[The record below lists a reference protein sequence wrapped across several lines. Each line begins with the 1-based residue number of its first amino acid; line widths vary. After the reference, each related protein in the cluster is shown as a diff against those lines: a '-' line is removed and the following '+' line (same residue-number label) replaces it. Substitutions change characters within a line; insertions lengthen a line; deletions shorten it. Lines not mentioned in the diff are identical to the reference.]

1 MSDKD
6 PNTSSASDLS
16 NKEYTGFNKE
26 EIKNLA
32 RTITAD
38 NSSQALVRYLS
49 QMSQVPGVNPCD
61 VDNLPAELNP
71 DSDDFDSKLW
81 IKNLRKLYDSDP
93 EYWQHSKLGVA
104 YRDLRV
110 YGVANDVDYQPTVTN
125 ALWKLAGKGLRHLW
139 KEDKSRYF
147 DILKTMDGI
156 MRPGEVTVVLGRPGA
171 GCSTLLKT
179 IAAQTYGFHVAK
191 ESVMTYDGMTQG
203 DIEHHYRGD
212 VIYSA
217 ETEVHIPHMTV
228 GHTLEFAARLRTPL
242 NRGIGISREA
252 YAKHM
257 ADAYMATYGISHTRN
272 TKVGNDI
279 VRGVSG
285 GERKRVSIAE
295 VSLSGAKIQC
305 WDNSTRG
312 LDSATALEFV
322 RALKISARILE
333 CTPVIAIYQC
343 SQDSYDLFD
352 NVIVLYEGYQIFFG
366 KADRAKEY
374 FINMGYKCLQ
384 RQTTADY
391 LTSLTNPAEREPL
404 PGYENRVPRTPQEFE
419 AYWKSSPEYAAL
431 VQDIDG
437 HLAEC
442 EKLNTKQ
449 VYHNSHVARQS
460 KHIRPS
466 SPYTVSFFMQVR
478 YLVARNFIRMKGD
491 PSIAILS
498 SVGQLI
504 MGLILA
510 SVFYNLPPTTSS
522 FYYRGV
528 ALFYAVL
535 FNAFSSMLEVMT
547 LYEARPVVEKHRKFA
562 LYRPSADALASIVSE
577 LPVKL
582 AASISF
588 NFVFYF
594 MVNLRRE
601 PGRFFF
607 YWLMNIFA
615 TLVMSHF
622 FRSVGAVTTS
632 LEGAM
637 TPSTI
642 LLLAM
647 VIYTG
652 FVVPKPDM
660 LGWAKWISYINPVA
674 YVFESIMVNEF
685 HGRDFLCS
693 TYVPTGPFY
702 ENVSPENQVCTA
714 VGSVPGEAYVSGTE
728 FLRYSYQYY
737 NAHKWRNLGIV
748 IGFTIFFLAIY
759 IGLTEIN
766 RGAMQKGE
774 IVLFLKGDIK
784 KQKRDRHHEDVE
796 GGGEISE
803 KVTQDALSE
812 EDDESRLKGIDLAK
826 EREIFF
832 WKDLT
837 YKIRIKKEDRVI
849 LDHVDGWVKPGQI
862 TALMGATGAG
872 KTTLLNCL
880 SGRLAVGVV
889 TDGERLVNG
898 HRLDSSFPRSIG
910 YVQQQDIHLQTS
922 TVREALRFSAYLRQ
936 SRKVSKKEKDEYVEY
951 ILNLLDMTSYADAL
965 VGVAGEGLNV
975 EQRKR
980 LTIGVEL
987 VAKPKLLLFLD
998 EPTSGLD
1005 SQTAWSICKL
1015 MRKLADHG
1023 QAILCTI
1030 HQPSA
1035 LIMAEFD
1042 RLLFLQKGGETVY
1055 FGDLG
1060 ENCQTMIDY
1069 FEKHGAH
1076 PCPKEA
1082 NPAEWMLEVVG
1093 AAPGSHAKQ
1102 NYFEVWR
1109 NSDEYQAVRNEISRM
1124 ETELIKLPRD
1134 EDPESRLT
1142 YAAPLW
1148 KQYFLVTWRTIVQ
1161 DWRTPGYIYGKL
1173 FLVITSSLFNGFSFF
1188 NTGNSI
1194 QTMTNQMFSI
1204 FMSFIVLNSLL
1215 QQMLPAYVKNRDL
1228 FETREA
1234 PSRTFSWFTFIS
1246 SQISSEIPFQLA
1258 LGTIA
1263 YFSWYYP
1270 VGLYRNAEPTD
1281 SVHSRGAFMWLLQ
1294 ISFYV
1299 YITTLGHFANSFTE
1313 LPDAAA
1319 NLANLMFSLCLIFCG
1334 VLAGPDQLPGFWI
1347 FMYRCNP
1354 LTYLIQAILSTAL
1367 ANSRVQCSPHEYV
1380 QINPPSN
1387 QTCEDFMGPFAAM
1400 VGGYVVTEQDTCL
1413 YCPMDETN
1421 TFLKSVNAIF
1431 SERYRNY
1438 GIFVAFIM
1446 VNIIFAIFF
1455 YWLARVPKGNRESKQ
1470 VKRKIRKR
1478 SV

>member
-1 MSDKD
+1 MEEQT
-6 PNTSSASDLS
+6 TSSTSDLS
-16 NKEYTGFNKE
+16 NKEYQGFNKD

-32 RTITAD
+32 KSITND
-38 NSSQALVRYLS
+38 NSNHSLGYCVS
-49 QMSQVPGVNPCD
+49 HMSQVPGINPCD
-61 VDNLPAELNP
+61 IDNLPPELNP

-179 IAAQTYGFHVAK
+179 IAAQTYGFHVAN
-191 ESVMTYDGMTQG
+191 ESIITYDGMTQK

-228 GHTLEFAARLRTPL
+228 GHTLEFAARLRTPQ
-242 NRGIGISREA
+242 NRGVGIDRET
-252 YAKHM
+252 YAKLM

-272 TKVGNDI
+272 TKVGNDL

-322 RALKISARILE
+322 RALKTSARILSF
-333 CTPVIAIYQC
+333 TPVIAIYQC
-343 SQDSYDLFD
+343 SQDAYNLFD
-352 NVIVLYEGYQIFFG
+352 NVVVLYEGYQIFFG
-366 KADRAKEY
+366 KADKAKE
-374 FINMGYKCLQ
+374 FFTKMGYKCPQ
-384 RQTTADY
+384 RQTTADF

-404 PGYENRVPRTPQEFE
+404 PGYENKVPRTPKEFE
-419 AYWKSSPEYAAL
+419 AYWKQSPEHAAL
-431 VQDIDG
+431 IQDIDNY
-437 HLAEC
+437 LIEC

-449 VYHNSHVARQS
+449 NYHNSHVARQS
-460 KHIRPS
+460 KHIRPN

-478 YLVARNFIRMKGD
+478 FLVARNFVRMKGD
-491 PSIAILS
+491 PSIALIS
-498 SVGQLI
+498 AFGQLI
-504 MGLILA
+504 MGLILS
-510 SVFYNLPPTTSS
+510 SVFYNLPADTSS

-562 LYRPSADALASIVSE
+562 LYRPSADALASIISE

-582 AASISF
+582 ISSISF

-607 YWLMNIFA
+607 YWLVNIFA

-660 LGWAKWISYINPVA
+660 LGWAKWISYINPVG

-685 HGRDFLCS
+685 HGRRFLCS
-693 TYVPTGPFY
+693 TYVPSGPFY
-702 ENVSPENQVCTA
+702 QDISRENQVCTA
-714 VGSVPGEAYVSGTE
+714 VGSIPGDPYVSGTNY
-728 FLRYSYQYY
+728 LKYAYQYY
-737 NAHKWRNLGIV
+737 NAHKWRNVGIV
-748 IGFTIFFLAIY
+748 IGFIIFFLAIY

-774 IVLFLKGDIK
+774 IVLFLKGDMK
-784 KQKRDRHHEDVE
+784 KHKRNRNHDDVE
-796 GGGEISE
+796 GGGLEE
-803 KVTQDALSE
+803 KFSHDDLFE
-812 EDDESRLKGIDLAK
+812 ESGVVKAIDLSK

-837 YKIRIKKEDRVI
+837 YKIKIKKEDRTI
-849 LDHVDGWVKPGQI
+849 LDHVDGWVEPGQI

-880 SGRLAVGVV
+880 SGRLSVGVI
-889 TDGERLVNG
+889 TDGARMVNG
-898 HRLDSSFPRSIG
+898 HTLDSSFPRSIG
-910 YVQQQDIHLQTS
+910 YVQQQDIHLPTT
-922 TVREALRFSAYLRQ
+922 TVREALQFSAYLRQ
-936 SRKVSKKEKDEYVEY
+936 SRKNSKKEKDEYVQY
-951 ILNLLDMTSYADAL
+951 IIDLLDMNSYADAL

-1060 ENCQTMIDY
+1060 RNCQTMIDY
-1069 FEKHGAH
+1069 FEKHGAD

-1109 NSDEYQAVRNEISRM
+1109 NSDEYRAVQNELTRM
-1124 ETELIKLPRD
+1124 ETEFVKLPRD
-1134 EDPESRLT
+1134 EDPESKLT
-1142 YAAPLW
+1142 YAAPIW
-1148 KQYFLVTWRTIVQ
+1148 KQYLLVTWRTIVQ
-1161 DWRTPGYIYGKL
+1161 DWRTPGYIYGKS
-1173 FLVITSSLFNGFSFF
+1173 FLVITAALFNGFSFF

-1194 QTMTNQMFSI
+1194 QTLNNQMFSI

-1215 QQMLPAYVKNRDL
+1215 QQMLPAFVKNRDL
-1228 FETREA
+1228 FEVREA

-1246 SQISSEIPFQLA
+1246 SQITSEVPFQIV
-1258 LGTIA
+1258 LGTIG
-1263 YFSWYYP
+1263 FFCWYYP
-1270 VGLYRNAEPTD
+1270 IGLYRNAEPTN

-1313 LPDAAA
+1313 LADSAA
-1319 NLANLMFSLCLIFCG
+1319 NLANLLFSLCLIFCG
-1334 VLAGPDQLPGFWI
+1334 VLATPQQMPGFWI

-1354 LTYLIQAILSTAL
+1354 FTYLVQAILSTAL
-1367 ANSRVQCSPHEYV
+1367 ANTNVVCADREYV
-1380 QINPPSN
+1380 QINPPTG
-1387 QTCEDFMGPFAAM
+1387 QTCNEFMDAFVAM
-1400 VGGYVVTEQDTCL
+1400 AGGYTTTKGDECL
-1413 YCPMDETN
+1413 YCPMNETN
-1421 TFLKSVNAIF
+1421 TFLESVNAIF

-1446 VNIIFAIFF
+1446 INIVLAIIL
-1455 YWLARVPKGNRESKQ
+1455 YWVARVPKGNRESKH
-1470 VKRKIRKR
+1470 RKKKGIKK
-1478 SV
+1478 